1 MDFIEIANRLTE
13 TGNGISL
20 LAALVITCLFGL
32 QYKKLS
38 ELQERE
44 EMLQNFLND

>member
-1 MDFIEIANRLTE
+1 MYFIEIINRLTD

-20 LAALVITCLFGL
+20 LAGLVVSGLFGY

-38 ELQERE
+38 EQQKKE
-44 EMLQNFLND
+44 EILQNFLND